1 MKQRM
6 TALRISRGKQAG
18 FLLAQMAIFVM
29 LLSVVFAYAGHE
41 YWTKTVNEGRD
52 NRARLVG
59 TTLAKIADATK
70 TYETTYY
77 EQIQRGQAITAN
89 GYTVPGSRVL
99 TPTVADLNGLGFLPN
114 WAVNPIVYNGQSIG
128 FNVKIMIDMSTGC
141 SIPACNL
148 PFQITT
154 TGPLHDPVNT
164 VNVDIRRAT
173 IAAQV
178 ASPGNAGVA
187 MPTSFGGNPAIFVT
201 SNGTQIGTNPGSVA
215 GLIAMTNNYDSQG
228 FASFLR
234 RDGTLPMTGDFNLQ
248 DTTGAKHNVNNAA
261 TVNAQQVVVPSG
273 NNVRVGSA
281 ALYGDSQNIAMR
293 AAPGGSAFAQD
304 TNGNYVAFNAGDVNS
319 NGNVSTSGNLTFS
332 NGWAAATSAGRLHIN
347 SGENLYL
354 QPWAAGQTVVGGG
367 GGSGQLLVT
376 GRLTGNEY
384 IVANGWAPQGGAC
397 STPGAIA
404 NSGNGPLFCQSGVWT
419 PAGGGQAW
427 RCVQYDSFWA
437 SGIVQDHYFF
447 IFNSPSDV
455 SSGSTGNGWVTTCR
469 YS

>member
-1 MKQRM
+1 M
-6 TALRISRGKQAG
+6 
-18 FLLAQMAIFVM
+18 
-29 LLSVVFAYAGHE
+29 
-41 YWTKTVNEGRD
+41 
-52 NRARLVG
+52 
-59 TTLAKIADATK
+59 
-70 TYETTYY
+70 
-77 EQIQRGQAITAN
+77 
-89 GYTVPGSRVL
+89 
-99 TPTVADLNGLGFLPN
+99 
-114 WAVNPIVYNGQSIG
+114 
-128 FNVKIMIDMSTGC
+128 
-141 SIPACNL
+141 
-148 PFQITT
+148 
-154 TGPLHDPVNT
+154 
-164 VNVDIRRAT
+164 
-173 IAAQV
+173 
-178 ASPGNAGVA
+178 
-187 MPTSFGGNPAIFVT
+187 
-201 SNGTQIGTNPGSVA
+201 
-215 GLIAMTNNYDSQG
+215 
-228 FASFLR
+228 
-234 RDGTLPMTGDFNLQ
+234 
-248 DTTGAKHNVNNAA
+248 
-261 TVNAQQVVVPSG
+261 NAQQVVVPGG
-273 NNVRVGSA
+273 NNVKVGSA

-304 TNGNYVAFNAGDVNS
+304 TNGNYVTFNAGDVNS

-332 NGWAAATSAGRLHIN
+332 NGWAATTSAGRLHIN

-354 QPWAAGQTVVGGG
+354 QPWAAGQTIVGGG